1 MRRTLPLICLVA
13 LAAAPAAAQPSYS
26 IGYWNGGAYI
36 AGPTSSSPLFDT
48 KSYGLAPSG
57 GSGTF
62 TGTAYCGP
70 GYVNATGHLLGQS

>member
-13 LAAAPAAAQPSYS
+13 LAAAPAAAQPYYP